1 MSALDFGKGKGLVGQ
16 HGEKTVSVL
25 CSRKLHERRGKLYH
39 EMGLVG
45 AVRRVV
51 PLHFPYNAP
60 RFRFNQPVPQCGDM
74 RLNVESDCVL
84 LPAGIR
90 SRKVQWEVPRKSNG
104 WAYGF
109 GRANVWYASEEDS
122 RLQDYLT
129 RLVKQIDEYDGE
141 NWIDKYAE

>member
-1 MSALDFGKGKGLVGQ
+1 MV
-16 HGEKTVSVL
+16 VL
-25 CSRKLHERRGKLYH
+25 ECPKDK
-39 EMGLVG
+39 V
-45 AVRRVV
+45 
-51 PLHFPYNAP
+51 
-60 RFRFNQPVPQCGDM
+60 M
-74 RLNVESDCVL
+74 RLRVLRLIRIIPANSYDCVL